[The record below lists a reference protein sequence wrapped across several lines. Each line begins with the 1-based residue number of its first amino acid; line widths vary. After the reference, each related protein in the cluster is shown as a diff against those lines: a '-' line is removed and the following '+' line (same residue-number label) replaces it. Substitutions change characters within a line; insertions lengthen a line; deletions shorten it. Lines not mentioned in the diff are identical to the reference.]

1 MPFSRY
7 LVSYGVRST
16 YLLGLGLASIFCSVS
31 EAQISIVNSGAGSNA
46 VNVNGAY
53 IQNFNTLPTTGT
65 NAWTDNSTLPGW
77 YAAYGTT
84 DPTNI
89 YTSLVSASP
98 MYRTNFTNNVLYSL
112 PQHFENN
119 TSTSTY
125 RALGF
130 APSGGVQ
137 GYTGLRFV

>member
-1 MPFSRY
+1 MLLFSYKSFMPFSRY

-65 NAWTDNSTLPGW
+65 NAWTDNSTLPGCMPRTAQRIRPRFIRVW
-77 YAAYGTT
+77 SVLPPCTGRISLTMFSIAFRNTSKTT
-84 DPTNI
+84 P
-89 YTSLVSASP
+89 A
-98 MYRTNFTNNVLYSL
+98 
-112 PQHFENN
+112 PQHI
-119 TSTSTY
+119 
-125 RALGF
+125 G
-130 APSGGVQ
+130 PWV
-137 GYTGLRFV
+137 